1 MPVYTWDKGDRQCHC
16 APPCDSMDAYGRAHV
31 SVSLLLQQAR
41 QRGPAK
47 GWKVVFVSRSRPH
60 TVLHSLVP
68 LGVFSHWQMPV
79 WQSGPCSCCWGPQ
92 SSLTRGGARLLKNQ
106 QQWRNK
112 LPSAC
117 LHLSSEKDVLISKSS
132 LQEAQWISSVKS
144 PRFSPHW
151 FKARLFCQSFLDTWE
166 LDFYVGYWVPNVPF
180 DGEVVRHVKWPGR
193 RA

>member
-1 MPVYTWDKGDRQCHC
+1 MPVYTWDKGDRQCHR
-16 APPCDSMDAYGRAHV
+16 APPCDSMDVYGRAHV

-151 FKARLFCQSFLDTWE
+151 FKALSPKCSIWRGSSTSRKMTRQTGLARVNSCVCAS
-166 LDFYVGYWVPNVPF
+166 VPF
-180 DGEVVRHVKWPGR
+180 PKSL
-193 RA
+193 